1 MVAKSTKAGFPAGAT
16 SWALM
21 ASSSVQHRREVG
33 AGRLI
38 VETDRHQIHLMREA
52 ETVPQTPAKQ
62 LPVARRQQKTPAVEG
77 RCGADQR
84 LEALVGLGDR
94 VPEKCNIGSIGCDF
108 AEMLDDACR
117 PLLDRIAKLA
127 PTIVPMDPLAQRV
140 AGSQIR
146 FCGRPHVVTWKSDAQ
161 GRSVQLRNR
170 LAGLEAELG
179 VQAQRS
185 IVVGRL
191 QQPDPGE

>member
-38 VETDRHQIHLMREA
+38 VETD
-52 ETVPQTPAKQ
+52 PQTPAKQ
-62 LPVARRQQKTPAVEG
+62 LAVARRQQKTPAVEG

-185 IVVGRL
+185 I
-191 QQPDPGE
+191 